1 MLPVIRPPQN
11 VVVLAVLEFE
21 FLVSVLRFL
30 LCIPE
35 FCSPITKVMDKH
47 LDARYDLECGNEGFK
62 DSGRRGCRRSEEPCQ
77 SNKPYKTVR
86 SQKRKAVEK

>member
-47 LDARYDLECGNEGFK
+47 LDARDGEDVDVLRSPVNQINRFK
-62 DSGRRGCRRSEEPCQ
+62 PAAVKKE
-77 SNKPYKTVR
+77 
-86 SQKRKAVEK
+86 KAVEK

>member
-21 FLVSVLRFL
+21 FLVSVLSFL

-35 FCSPITKVMDKH
+35 FCSTITKVMDKH
-47 LDARYDLECGNEGFK
+47 LDVRDGEDVDVLRSPANQINRIKPFAVKKEKLL
-62 DSGRRGCRRSEEPCQ
+62 RSEM
-77 SNKPYKTVR
+77 SW
-86 SQKRKAVEK
+86 